1 MGNVNNFNVLR
12 SISLTQDGDG
22 EVITGEG
29 RRPDEGQFCGSSNT
43 GRESSLFFFIYLF
56 INVFI
61 LRSILRLFSAVVMVV
76 IP

>member
-43 GRESSLFFFIYLF
+43 GRESSLFFLFTYLLMYLF
-56 INVFI
+56 CVPF
-61 LRSILRLFSAVVMVV
+61 
-76 IP
+76 